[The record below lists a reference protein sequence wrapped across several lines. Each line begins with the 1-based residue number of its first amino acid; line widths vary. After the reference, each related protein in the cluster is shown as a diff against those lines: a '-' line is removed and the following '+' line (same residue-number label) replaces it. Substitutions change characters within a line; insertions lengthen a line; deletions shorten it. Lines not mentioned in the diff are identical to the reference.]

1 MCTRKGYA
9 ASVTQLALAT
19 AALYF
24 KLFKLHSRVKIS
36 VAQPQTMYSEFPY
49 GNIRQ
54 EALDRSGYFEYNIMD
69 NGVWRSLV
77 SRLVRVQE
85 ASGSNPDTPT
95 KRRPSDRMAFFFR
108 DYCQFSTCFL
118 EETPI
123 SGGRL
128 AFSGSVL

>member
-9 ASVTQLALAT
+9 ASVSQLALAT

-24 KLFKLHSRVKIS
+24 KLFKLHSRVKRS
-36 VAQPQTMYSEFPY
+36 VAQPQTIYSEFPY

-54 EALDRSGYFEYNIMD
+54 EALDRSGYFEYNVMV

-95 KRRPSDRMAFFFR
+95 KSG
-108 DYCQFSTCFL
+108 QLFS
-118 EETPI
+118 
-123 SGGRL
+123 RK
-128 AFSGSVL
+128 